1 MAFRATAW
9 LMHHIAHKINFIS
22 EQHLD
27 FSVQVID
34 DVPCIDW
41 SFDLGYLFSV

>member
-1 MAFRATAW
+1 MAFHATAR
-9 LMHHIAHKINFIS
+9 LMHHIAHKISFIS
-22 EQHLD
+22 AQQFD

-41 SFDLGYLFSV
+41 SFDLGYLFSF